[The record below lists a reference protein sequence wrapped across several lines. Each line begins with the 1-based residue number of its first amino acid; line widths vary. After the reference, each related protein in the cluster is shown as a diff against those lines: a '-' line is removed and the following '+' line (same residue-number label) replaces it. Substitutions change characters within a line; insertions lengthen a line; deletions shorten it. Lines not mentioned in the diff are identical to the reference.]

1 MNRVKMG
8 VIGLGWFGVKHCE
21 ALAAIPQVELA
32 AVCTRTESRLAEVA
46 NSFDVPV
53 ACTDYNQLLADPE
66 ICLLY
71 TSPSPRDRTR
81 SRMPSSA

>member
-46 NSFDVPV
+46 NSFDVWSTSV
-53 ACTDYNQLLADPE
+53 AAPMARNPIGGPRSWGMFL
-66 ICLLY
+66 IG
-71 TSPSPRDRTR
+71 PSF
-81 SRMPSSA
+81 